1 MEIEATSHEGR
12 RGWLKNGNLTGDLS
26 AVKKCGAKTRG
37 GAACLCPAMRNGRC
51 RLHGGLSTGPK
62 SPEGRERIS
71 VALLKHGGYTKQIRH
86 ERLEWR
92 ELVRGSAELLHRIEN
107 LSQKEHE

>member
-1 MEIEATSHEGR
+1 MEIDATPNDRR

-37 GAACLCPAMRNGRC
+37 GGACLCPAMPNGRC

-62 SPEGRERIS
+62 SPEGRRRIRL
-71 VALLKHGGYTKQIRH
+71 ALLKHGRYTKESKQ
-86 ERLEWR
+86 ERLQWR
-92 ELVRGSAELLHRIEN
+92 KLVRGSAELLHWLEN
-107 LSQKEHE
+107 LS